1 MEKSSNRSD
10 AQQWHDPAREAR
22 ANAARIKDPEGSR
35 LMLEITAT
43 CEQLAQKAK
52 EGEQRE

>member
-10 AQQWHDPAREAR
+10 AQQWHDRAGEAR

-35 LMLEITAT
+35 LMLEIAAT
-43 CEQLAQKAK
+43 YEKLAQKA
-52 EGEQRE
+52 EEAEQSE